1 MATRRNK
8 KTEETKSKTRVDWAF
23 VEMLLAHPRIRT
35 LYLYGPPGVGKTFAA
50 YHKGRVHNGV
60 YCITLTED
68 TPAAELR
75 GMFVPQGNEFIWRD
89 GPFTAAMREGALLV
103 INELSHASP
112 DVQALLYPVLESEE
126 TAKLTLPTNETVRP
140 APDFHVVV
148 TDNESPSSLPPALVD
163 RFNSIV
169 EIDAPHPDALAKLS
183 EPLRRAAV
191 QSVGLEPERAVTLR
205 GWLTLD
211 MLQQDMGL
219 EKACRAVFGRERGAQ
234 IHDAI
239 VLMQGELAF

>member
-1 MATRRNK
+1 M
-8 KTEETKSKTRVDWAF
+8 
-23 VEMLLAHPRIRT
+23 
-35 LYLYGPPGVGKTFAA
+35 YLYGPPGVGKTYAA
-50 YHKGRVHNGV
+50 YHKGRIDKGV
-60 YCITLTED
+60 YCVTLTED

-75 GMFVPQGNEFIWRD
+75 GMFVPHADEFVWRD
-89 GPFTAAMREGALLV
+89 GPFTTAMREGALLV

-140 APDFHVVV
+140 APGFHVVV
-148 TDNESPSSLPPALVD
+148 TDNEPPGSLPLALVD
-163 RFNSIV
+163 RFNVLV
-169 EIDAPHPDALAKLS
+169 EVDAPHPDALALLS

-211 MLQQDMGL
+211 HLQQELGL
-219 EKACRAVFGRERGAQ
+219 EDACRAVFGRERGAQ